1 MKSSNQQ
8 PMAEITSPLA
18 KFLHYMTDST
28 WSRRRGARDVMD
40 FMLGTPQEMPIPEVT
55 AALQYWS
62 DPLTKDWYGYKT
74 SEEHAQEISARS
86 LRERTGVPFAPE
98 DIAMT
103 NGAFGALSVGLKLVA
118 RPGDEV
124 IINLP
129 AWSFYEPIIRDA
141 GLTPVKVPVR
151 SDTLDID
158 VPGIAAALT
167 PRTSAIILNAP
178 NTPTGRIYPRNTL
191 QTLANVLEEASRC
204 NNHRIHILSDEV
216 FARIV
221 FDGARS
227 ISPAEVYDHTLVV
240 YSWSKQLLTPGQR
253 IGFLALH
260 PRMPDRERLRKT
272 VLMTQIA
279 GGFVFPSALMQH
291 ALADID
297 PLTIDIE
304 HLERKRDRMA
314 GALRDIGYEVQT
326 PEGAYYLMPQSPIP
340 DDQHFAEL
348 LADRDVFVLP
358 GELFEYPGYFR
369 ISLTASDDMI
379 ERSLTHFASL
389 YQRCKPSDALIAD

>member
-1 MKSSNQQ
+1 
-8 PMAEITSPLA
+8 
-18 KFLHYMTDST
+18 
-28 WSRRRGARDVMD
+28 MD

-98 DIAMT
+98 DVAMT